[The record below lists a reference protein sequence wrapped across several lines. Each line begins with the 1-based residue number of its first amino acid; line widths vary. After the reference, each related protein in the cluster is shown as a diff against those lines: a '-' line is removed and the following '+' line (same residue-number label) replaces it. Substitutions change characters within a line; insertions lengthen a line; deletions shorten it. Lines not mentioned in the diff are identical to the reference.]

1 MILDFSSTCQVD
13 SVVWLLSFLFRLAKL
28 YKIKRGHV
36 RRHRLLRLPVVG
48 LFFFFFTLVLPLSLF
63 SFSLSLVLSVCECVC
78 VTLNGSTGT
87 SSLGALLSA
96 RMRFQISCPPLQ
108 PGPASFLFFS
118 IQPHPL
124 HTPRDRGKRTNKT
137 DRVSSNSSSFFLS
150 KYFFWVLFFFFT
162 FSFQSIFKSYQSQNL
177 VF

>member
-1 MILDFSSTCQVD
+1 MAKGSKGLFLEKKNIFPIERNVILDFSSTCQVD

-108 PGPASFLFFS
+108 PGPASFLFFYS
-118 IQPHPL
+118 TPPPT
-124 HTPRDRGKRTNKT
+124 HTERQRQTNEQ
-137 DRVSSNSSSFFLS
+137 NGPCQQQQQQ
-150 KYFFWVLFFFFT
+150 LFPF
-162 FSFQSIFKSYQSQNL
+162 
-177 VF
+177 